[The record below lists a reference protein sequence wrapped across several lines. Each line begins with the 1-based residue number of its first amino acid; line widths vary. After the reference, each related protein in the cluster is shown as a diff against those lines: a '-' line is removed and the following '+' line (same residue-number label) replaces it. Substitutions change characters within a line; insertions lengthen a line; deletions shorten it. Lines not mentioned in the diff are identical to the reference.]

1 MDVDMDID
9 LDPIEGGELQVNKPI
24 RSDLLYFVSC
34 LTFMCVDRHLM
45 REVLREV

>member
-9 LDPIEGGELQVNKPI
+9 LGPIEGGEPQVNKPI
-24 RSDLLYFVSC
+24 RSDLLYFVSY
-34 LTFMCVDRHLM
+34 LTFMDRHLM